1 MGRRVALEKV
11 VSAIAEIDNERHEK
25 VRLLL
30 EPLVR
35 EEFERVQQRNSKL
48 RRIIFGNGTCYIE
61 VDGERE
67 SWCARTAP
75 SYAQRLC
82 ELADMAA
89 EVGINDVG
97 EPVPTGPIPVSIPVT
112 EGL

>member
-1 MGRRVALEKV
+1 MGRRAALEKV
-11 VSAIAEIDNERHEK
+11 VSAIVEIDNERHEK
-25 VRLLL
+25 VRRLL
-30 EPLVR
+30 EPLVCD
-35 EEFERVQQRNSKL
+35 EFERVRKRNPKV

-75 SYAQRLC
+75 GYAQRLC

-89 EVGINDVG
+89 DVGINDIGDPAPV
-97 EPVPTGPIPVSIPVT
+97 EPP
-112 EGL
+112 